1 MKYLNARLLQQ
12 DTWKE
17 MLVDNQRMV
26 HVSLIEIEHVLRLA
40 RNTPGLAKYERALQ
54 QLSIFFD
61 KAFAMY
67 RQNAPEDLAG
77 LVALWERYS
86 AAVLQRYTGVISVEL
101 RAADHIVKNIFDRF
115 LSQVPNQNVA
125 YAPDVIPLVY
135 GGEGGLS
142 AYFTH
147 PPDLNRP
154 FAIINLPH
162 SAFGN
167 VWQWLALPH
176 EIGHDLYAT
185 IKGLDS
191 ELEAALGER
200 MRQAVKSGEVRVP
213 EVQFDMT
220 PYGSPHTIKYSP
232 EDFLAALWQG
242 WANEAQGDMM
252 GLLNC
257 GGATIVGLQQIIGFG
272 SGGMWMAEVGR
283 DGEVHDE
290 PEPHPVS
297 YVRSAL
303 NIAGLRLLGNGHKE
317 LADEIEQ
324 RYLALR
330 PADTHVAFRF
340 GRSRT
345 EFTRVEA
352 AELVKSAQI
361 AAEVLLKHPLKVL
374 GDKSYSQLATFTE
387 EDQEKVNSLVEPLSK
402 GDSTFASG
410 AGIEA
415 RHALGATVLAFE
427 RDRANSHAINRCFKH
442 FLI

>member
-1 MKYLNARLLQQ
+1 MKHLNPLLLKS

-17 MLVDNQRMV
+17 MLTDNQRMV
-26 HVSLIEIEHVLRLA
+26 QVSLTEIEQVLRLA
-40 RNTPGLAKYERALQ
+40 RHTPGLAKYEKALH

-61 KAFAMY
+61 KAFALY
-67 RQNAPEDLAG
+67 RKEAPDELSD

-86 AAVLQRYTGVISVEL
+86 AAVLQRYTGVIAVEL
-101 RAADHIVKNIFDRF
+101 RAADHIVSNIFARF

-125 YAPDVIPLVY
+125 YAADVIPLVY

-147 PPDLNRP
+147 PPDLDRP

-162 SAFGN
+162 SAFAN

-185 IKGLDS
+185 VKGLDT
-191 ELEAALGER
+191 ELEAALGDR
-200 MRQAVKSGEVRVP
+200 MRKAVQDGEVKIP
-213 EVQFDMT
+213 EIDSDLT
-220 PYGSPHTIKYSP
+220 PYGHGRSIKYSP
-232 EDFLAALWQG
+232 GDFLAALWQG
-242 WANEAQGDMM
+242 WANESQGDMM
-252 GLLNC
+252 GLINC

-272 SGGMWMAEVGR
+272 TNGMWRLRPGP
-283 DGEVHDE
+283 DGGVRDE

-297 YVRSAL
+297 YVRNAL
-303 NIAGLRLLGNGHKE
+303 NIAGLRLLGQGHKE
-317 LADEIEQ
+317 LADEIEE
-324 RYLALR
+324 RFNALR
-330 PADTHVAFRF
+330 PADTHVAFKF
-340 GRSRT
+340 GR
-345 EFTRVEA
+345 TRVDFARIEVG
-352 AELVKSAQI
+352 ELVKSAQL

-374 GDKSYSQLATFTE
+374 GDKSYSQIATFTE
-387 EDQEKVNSLVEPLSK
+387 EDQEKVDSLVEPLSK